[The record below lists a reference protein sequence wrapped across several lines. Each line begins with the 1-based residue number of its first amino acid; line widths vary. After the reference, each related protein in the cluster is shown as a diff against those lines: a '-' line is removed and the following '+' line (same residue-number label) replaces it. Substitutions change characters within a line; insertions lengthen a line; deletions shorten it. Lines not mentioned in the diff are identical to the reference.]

1 MCAPTCDGTLI
12 TTDVYT
18 AFQKGAAS
26 GVAFI
31 IGITSGEL
39 QVFRSVVD
47 GQDYKDAITAAVD
60 NLKSCEDA
68 SIADAVR
75 EYIETETT
83 SSNALE
89 AKSKLV
95 EQLNAV
101 SVYRSAVKLAA
112 GGSQVHLLY
121 WDKKALIVNL
131 GSGTVD
137 VVATLLGN
145 EEALQMY
152 GSIMDADLSEILQ
165 SLLQKFISGDA
176 LELYRNEIAG
186 IDSFVWKAFPQA
198 LIVSDGIFQCNTIED
213 RITEL
218 KALFDYMVH

>member
-12 TTDVYT
+12 PTDVYT